1 MVMRGIGIDVWRER
15 IVGRGRLCLRLRH
28 LQILVLDMVI
38 RR

>member
-1 MVMRGIGIDVWRER
+1 MVTRVIGIDVLIER

-38 RR
+38 RG